1 LKGVFPMLRMTVK
14 DEMNGSRLVIE
25 GRLTGVWADEAEHY
39 WNSLVATKR
48 VVAMVDVQG
57 VMAIDG
63 AGKAL
68 LQEMY
73 RRGVRL
79 VSKGCLMNSVVTH
92 ITRDYQR
99 SDEGHGGGRHDVG

>member
-1 LKGVFPMLRMTVK
+1 MLRMTVK
-14 DEMNGSRLVIE
+14 DEMGGSRLIIE
-25 GRLTGVWADEAEHY
+25 GRLTGLWAGEAERY
-39 WNSLVATKR
+39 WKTLLASRRRMVAVT
-48 VVAMVDVQG
+48 DVQG
-57 VMAIDG
+57 VMAIDA

-68 LQEMY
+68 LQGMY

-79 VSKGCLMNSVVTH
+79 VSKGSLMNSVVAH

>member
-1 LKGVFPMLRMTVK
+1 MKGVFPMLRMTMK

-25 GRLTGVWADEAEHY
+25 GRLTGVWADEAQHY

-48 VVAMVDVQG
+48 VVAVADVQG
-57 VMAIDG
+57 VMAIDM

-79 VSKGCLMNSVVTH
+79 VSKGCLMNSLVAN
-92 ITRDYQR
+92 ITRDGQC
-99 SDEGHGGGRHDVG
+99 SDDERRGGRHVE

>member
-1 LKGVFPMLRMTVK
+1 MLRMTVK

-25 GRLTGVWADEAEHY
+25 GRLTGVWADEAQHY

-48 VVAMVDVQG
+48 VVAVVDVQG
-57 VMAIDG
+57 VMAIDA

-68 LQEMY
+68 VQDIH

-79 VSKGCLMNSVVTH
+79 VSKGCLMNSVVTD

-99 SDEGHGGGRHDVG
+99 SDKGHGGGRHDE